1 MGLVHTGNGTI
12 IRRGHP
18 LPPPPKSPMEE
29 NRIPKI
35 LVISEGDF
43 PKKVES
49 RTWEDVGKGNI
60 PNIAEFDIVI
70 LNFVRMTTQKAWD
83 IKNAPKFDINSIHNL
98 LWSGNELI
106 LITDGEVLIPL
117 AGSGGNIS
125 YILPVLIPLE
135 KERGETILVEDE
147 KYSDYYEHVEYWNF
161 YIKNE
166 CNFPNNKAEELLSE
180 KEYRNYKN
188 NLSMCQLSKVI
199 ARNGFDKPISFSIK
213 YGFIGDPPDHEIMK
227 ISGPLTILQA
237 PDKTESVES
246 AIKTL
251 LSNYGVHIKSKAPT
265 WTNDFKIPGEEVVGR
280 EIKQLEEDKIETE
293 EKITSKEAEK
303 EEITRY
309 KELLFEDGDE
319 LRDIVWDTLDQIGFK
334 VNRHDE
340 YKEDGSI
347 QEGKEVAV
355 LEIKGREKSLTT
367 GDVRQLDDWIGD
379 YAQREGKEPIGILI
393 GNHYRLK
400 KPENRDDPFPPDVL
414 RYVNARSTKL
424 SMITTHQLFE
434 LFCMIKDGKLDAD
447 TVRKEIMSNKGVFD
461 LEPILE

>member
-1 MGLVHTGNGTI
+1 
-12 IRRGHP
+12 
-18 LPPPPKSPMEE
+18 MEE

-35 LVISEGDF
+35 LVISEGNF
-43 PKKVES
+43 PKEVVSK
-49 RTWEDVGKGNI
+49 TWEDVGKGNI
-60 PNIAEFDIVI
+60 PNIAEFNIVI
-70 LNFVRMTTQKAWD
+70 LNFVRITPKKAEYIID
-83 IKNAPKFDINSIHNL
+83 ATELGLKSIHNL
-98 LWSGNELI
+98 LWSKSELI
-106 LITDGEVLIPL
+106 LITDGEAWIPFDPE
-117 AGSGGNIS
+117 GWYVFS
-125 YILPVLIPLE
+125 ILPVSIPFV
-135 KERGETILVEDE
+135 KERGETIIIEDE
-147 KYSDYYEHVEYWNF
+147 RYRDYYETHVDHWNF
-161 YIKNE
+161 YLKDE
-166 CNFPNNKAEELLSE
+166 CEFQRDIAKKLLSGR
-180 KEYRNYKN
+180 EYKKYEN

-199 ARNGFDKPISFSIK
+199 AYNGFDKPISFSIE
-213 YGFIGDPPDHEIMK
+213 YGYNRNSDSKIMG

-251 LSNYGVHIKSKAPT
+251 LSNYGIHIKSKAPT

-319 LRDIVWDTLDQIGFK
+319 LRDIVWDTLELIGFK

-367 GDVRQLDDWIGD
+367 GDVRQLDDWITD
-379 YAQREGKEPIGILI
+379 YTLREGKEPIGILI

-400 KPENRDDPFPPDVL
+400 KPESRDEPFPPDVF
-414 RYVNARSTKL
+414 RYVKANSRKL
-424 SMITTHQLFE
+424 SLITTFQLFE
-434 LFCMIKDGKLDAD
+434 IFCRIKNGKLDAD
-447 TVRKEIMSNKGVFD
+447 TVRKEIMRNEGVFD
-461 LEPILE
+461 LESILE